1 MTRHVLLLAV
11 LASVADARPPDA
23 LLGPLADLAAP
34 RSGTPRHESSTDPH
48 GGNVDFRSVAPG
60 QSLTLFAHDG
70 AGVVHRF
77 WMTFF
82 PREPKLHRQLLLR
95 MYWDGEDSPSVEV
108 PVGDFFGVGFGE
120 YRDYASLPLA
130 ETSGGYDCYWPM
142 PFHRSARW
150 TLTNVSDV
158 PALVWFNVDYTAD
171 VRLGRQVRHFHAQ
184 WRRENPTTPSVS
196 YTILEAAGHGH
207 FVGAALFMRNR
218 QPEAPTFF
226 GPFGFLEGDEMIFV
240 DDESKPVITGTGSED
255 YFLGS
260 WDFGGR
266 DGAIPFGHA
275 MYGAPLIVNAE
286 RTGGRYCCYRW
297 HGDNPVTFERY
308 LKHTMEHG
316 HANDRGDNFF
326 SAAYWYQTT
335 PFTDFPALPPL
346 AQRIPVVKTQ

>member
-1 MTRHVLLLAV
+1 MNRLLLLLTA
-11 LASVADARPPDA
+11 LASAADARPPDA

-34 RSGTPRHESSTDPH
+34 RSGTPRHQSSTDPH

-82 PREPKLHRQLLLR
+82 PREPKLHRQLVLR

-184 WRRENPTTPSVS
+184 WRRENPTTPSVG
-196 YTILEAAGHGH
+196 YTILDAAGHGH

-218 QPEAPTFF
+218 QPEAPTFY

-240 DDESKPVITGTGSED
+240 DGEEKPSIVGTGTED
-255 YFLGS
+255 YF
-260 WDFGGR
+260 
-266 DGAIPFGHA
+266 GAGFYFERGTFAAPYH
-275 MYGAPLIVNAE
+275 GAVIKDDALARVSA
-286 RTGGRYCCYRW
+286 YRW
-297 HGDNPVTFERY
+297 HVEDAMPFTRSIRVTI
-308 LKHTMEHG
+308 EHG
-316 HANDRGDNFF
+316 PANDYDGDYSSVAFF
-326 SAAYWYQTT
+326 YQDEPHA
-335 PFTDFPALPPL
+335 PFPPFPTDPARLLP
-346 AQRIPVVKTQ
+346 

>member
-48 GGNVDFRSVAPG
+48 GGNVDFRSVGPG

-240 DDESKPVITGTGSED
+240 DGEEKPSIAGTGTED
-255 YFLGS
+255 YF
-260 WDFGGR
+260 GGGFYFER
-266 DGAIPFGHA
+266 GTFAAPYHGA
-275 MYGAPLIVNAE
+275 LIKDDALARVSA
-286 RTGGRYCCYRW
+286 YRW
-297 HGDNPVTFERY
+297 HVEEAMPFARSIRVTI
-308 LKHTMEHG
+308 EHG
-316 HANDRGDNFF
+316 PANDYDGDYSSVAFF
-326 SAAYWYQTT
+326 YQDEPHA
-335 PFTDFPALPPL
+335 PFPPL
-346 AQRIPVVKTQ
+346 PTDPARLLP